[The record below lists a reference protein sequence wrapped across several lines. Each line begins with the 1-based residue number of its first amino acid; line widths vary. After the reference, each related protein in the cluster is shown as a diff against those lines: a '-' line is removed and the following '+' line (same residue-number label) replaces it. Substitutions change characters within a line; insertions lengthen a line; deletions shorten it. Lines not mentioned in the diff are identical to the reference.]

1 MSVNS
6 PASGHWWSFH
16 GDKVELLWIIIAFI
30 LALTMLFGLLVWSG
44 YGQHNLL
51 NGAFAAGAAPLQ
63 KTSGEKMSGGMD
75 QV

>member
-6 PASGHWWSFH
+6 SASAHWWSFH
-16 GDKVELLWIIIAFI
+16 AEKVELLWIIIAFI
-30 LALTMLFGLLVWSG
+30 LALTLLFGLLVWSG

-51 NGAFAAGAAPLQ
+51 NGAFADGAAPF
-63 KTSGEKMSGGMD
+63 EEISGGMD

>member
-6 PASGHWWSFH
+6 PASGHCWSFH
-16 GDKVELLWIIIAFI
+16 GAKVELLWIIIAFI

-44 YGQHNLL
+44 YGQHRLL
-51 NGAFAAGAAPLQ
+51 NGPFAGGAAPLE
-63 KTSGEKMSGGMD
+63 KISGEKMSGGMD